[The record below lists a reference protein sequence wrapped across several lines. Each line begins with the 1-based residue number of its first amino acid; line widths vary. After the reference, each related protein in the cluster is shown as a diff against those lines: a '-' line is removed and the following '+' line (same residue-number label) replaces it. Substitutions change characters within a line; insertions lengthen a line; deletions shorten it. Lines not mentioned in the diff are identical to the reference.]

1 MEVNMTQV
9 CQFLRNWFV
18 RDTVRGTFSVSGG
31 ALKGNVDILPG
42 QYYRIRGSVMNEGV
56 HQKGKD
62 NLTDEPEFSGE
73 ICLMAVPPDLISLLA
88 DINEWVAAVAVIAA
102 KPYQSESFQG
112 YSYTMKSGGAA
123 KDGMESTDWQS
134 HFYARLSQ
142 WRKI

>member
-1 MEVNMTQV
+1 
-9 CQFLRNWFV
+9 
-18 RDTVRGTFSVSGG
+18 
-31 ALKGNVDILPG
+31 
-42 QYYRIRGSVMNEGV
+42 MNEGV

-88 DINEWVAAVAVIAA
+88 DINEWTAAVADIAA
-102 KPYQSESFQG
+102 KPYQSEHFGTYG
-112 YSYTMKSGGAA
+112 YTIKSGGAA
-123 KDGMESTDWQS
+123 TEGMDATDWQS